1 MVNKSKKLGIEFVT
15 HMGYYIP
22 KSAVEDFDPETHFDG
37 PVVDENGLCDD
48 ESCQKLGYCKLKKEP
63 DEPIE

>member
-48 ESCQKLGYCKLKKEP
+48 ESCQKLGYCKLKKEL